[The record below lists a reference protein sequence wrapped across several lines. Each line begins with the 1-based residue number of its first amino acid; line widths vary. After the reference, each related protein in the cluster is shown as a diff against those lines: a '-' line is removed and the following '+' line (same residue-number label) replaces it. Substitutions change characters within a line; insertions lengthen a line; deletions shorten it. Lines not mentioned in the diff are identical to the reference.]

1 MDKICKYVL
10 GQRVRT
16 LREARGHT
24 KTFLAKRVGINSSFL
39 ASIEKGEK
47 GVSAATLASIAISLR
62 VSTDYLLFGE
72 DRDCYT
78 IGQLILTLNPEEQKN
93 VKKLF
98 ENAVAILDS
107 IQE

>member
-1 MDKICKYVL
+1 METTSKFVL

-24 KTFLAKRVGINSSFL
+24 RKSMAKLVGIDPSFL
-39 ASIEKGEK
+39 ASIERGDKGA
-47 GVSAATLASIAISLR
+47 SAVTLASMAITLR

-78 IGQLILTLNPEEQKN
+78 IGQLILTLNPDEQKY
-93 VKKLF
+93 VRKLF

-107 IQE
+107 IPK